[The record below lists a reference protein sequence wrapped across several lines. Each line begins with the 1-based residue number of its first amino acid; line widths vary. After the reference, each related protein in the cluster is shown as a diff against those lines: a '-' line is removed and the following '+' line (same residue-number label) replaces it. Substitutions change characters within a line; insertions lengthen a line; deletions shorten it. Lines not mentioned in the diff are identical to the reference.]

1 MTKEIIDRV
10 EKVIGYE
17 FSNKAL
23 LIQAFTRESYAKEQR
38 VKVFD
43 CEGNEQ
49 LEFFGDSVLK
59 YLVVSGAL
67 DNFTNVVEETGLH
80 VMYKEGK
87 LSEFISHWTDKNMLS
102 SRIDALGLAQYLIM
116 SKGDINQK
124 ANENKSVK
132 EDLFEALIGAMWID
146 SGKDVN
152 KIIEAVYNMLCIEF
166 DKKTEKN
173 YYSQIIEWSDKNKC
187 SLKREVIA
195 FECGYEVELTV
206 DLTPIYGKSL
216 LPDEDNLWSGK
227 GIGKTIK
234 EAEQAAA
241 KELLETL
248 YNYGNLKRGPRFQE
262 EFTRENA
269 INKLQE
275 YAQKGE
281 IGQITYTDSL
291 EFGKEEQYWLVTCY
305 IANMSIAFDGA
316 AKYKKDA
323 KKEAAYNALMFLKY
337 NMNGNVATK
346 FNPLKKKEIYLLNQ
360 SDNGDYHLSVLLVDK
375 YESLYYS
382 GIMYPEK
389 VEKSVYS
396 TLNEIEEFESIVEAA
411 GRYALTLS
419 PWNIDY
425 RVEAPQE
432 CKDDGYRLQ
441 IYIREEYKKVPQEI
455 KEDGLK
461 LIAKMEE
468 IARNFKWHPTARKI
482 EATKEQKEEYRR
494 KFKEEFGMD
503 LPDND

>member
-1 MTKEIIDRV
+1 MEKEIIDAI

-38 VKVFD
+38 VKGLD

-173 YYSQIIEWSDKNKC
+173 YYSQIIEWSDKRKC
-187 SLKREVIA
+187 PLKREVLT
-195 FECGYEVELTV
+195 FEEGYEVELIV
-206 DLTPIYGKSL
+206 DLTPIYGKPIIPEL
-216 LPDEDNLWSGK
+216 ENDNLFSGK

-241 KELLETL
+241 KELIEGLDRF
-248 YNYGNLKRGPRFQE
+248 GDFKKGPRFQE

-291 EFGKEEQYWLVTCY
+291 EFGEEEQYWLVTCY
-305 IANMSIAFDGA
+305 IANMSIAFDGT

-323 KKEAAYNALMFLKY
+323 KKEAAYNTLMFLKY
-337 NMNGNVATK
+337 KMNGNVVGE
-346 FNPLKKKEIYLLNQ
+346 FNPLKKKEIYIL
-360 SDNGDYHLSVLLVDK
+360 NGDHLSVLLVDK

-382 GIMYPEK
+382 GIMYPEE

-396 TLNEIEEFESIVEAA
+396 NLNEIEEFEDIVEAA

-425 RVEAPQE
+425 RIEAPQE

-441 IYIREEYKKVPQEI
+441 IYIREEYKKIPKEI

-482 EATKEQKEEYRR
+482 EATQEQKEEYRR

-503 LPDND
+503 LTYNY

>member
-1 MTKEIIDRV
+1 MKKEIIDAI

-38 VKVFD
+38 VKGFD

-67 DNFTNVVEETGLH
+67 DNFTNVVDETGLH

-173 YYSQIIEWSDKNKC
+173 YYSQIIEWSDKRKC
-187 SLKREVIA
+187 PLKREVIT
-195 FECGYEVELTV
+195 FEEGYEVELIV
-206 DLTPIYGKSL
+206 DLTPIYGKPIIPEL
-216 LPDEDNLWSGK
+216 ENDNLFSGK

-241 KELLETL
+241 KELIEGLDRF
-248 YNYGNLKRGPRFQE
+248 GDFKKGPRFQE

-291 EFGKEEQYWLVTCY
+291 EFGEEEQYWLVTCY
-305 IANMSIAFDGA
+305 IANMSIAFDGI

-337 NMNGNVATK
+337 KMNGNVVGE
-346 FNPLKKKEIYLLNQ
+346 FNPLKKKEIYIL
-360 SDNGDYHLSVLLVDK
+360 NGDHLSVLLVDK

-382 GIMYPEK
+382 GIMYPEE

-396 TLNEIEEFESIVEAA
+396 TLDEVEEFEDIVEAA
-411 GRYALTLS
+411 GRYALMFS
-419 PWNIDY
+419 PWDIDF
-425 RVEAPQE
+425 RVEPPQE

-441 IYIREEYKKVPQEI
+441 IYIREEYKKLSKEI
-455 KEDGLK
+455 KEDGLR

-482 EATKEQKEEYRR
+482 EATKEDKEAYRI
-494 KFKEEFGMD
+494 KFKEKYGVD